1 MARRK
6 APARPATDVNHTWT
20 CVSRRAMALAV
31 FGEGSLSKARALTR
45 RGEDD
50 AYLCVIP
57 AKAGIQRKNSLAPQ
71 EDNFFVSHWI
81 PAFAGMTSKGRM
93 KANAR

>member
-1 MARRK
+1 
-6 APARPATDVNHTWT
+6 
-20 CVSRRAMALAV
+20 MALAV